1 MFFIP
6 GIAITLL
13 TFPGVIV
20 HELAHQLFCR
30 WYKVPVFKVVYFQ
43 AKNPAGYVLHEVPQ
57 RKWQTI
63 MISIGPFFINTIVAA
78 LIAMPAALPV
88 FRFNS
93 GNIGDYLLIYLS
105 ISIGMHAFPSTGDAQ
120 SIINVMKDTTTPMW
134 LKNYWLAG
142 SGINLSWFTGQLFLA
157 RPYLRHRYSCRHSEF
172 DIVVDAIECYINTR
186 HLSQTIYYDKL
197 LIVNRSKVF

>member
-1 MFFIP
+1 MFFVP
-6 GIAITLL
+6 GIAVTII

-30 WYKVPVFKVVYFQ
+30 WFKVPVFKVVYFQ

-63 MISIGPFFINTIVAA
+63 MISTGPFFINTIVAA
-78 LIAMPAALPV
+78 LIAMPAALPI

-105 ISIGMHAFPSTGDAQ
+105 ISIGMHAFPSRGDAQ
-120 SIINVMKDTTTPMW
+120 SIIDVMKDASTPHW
-134 LKNYWLAG
+134 LKIIGWPIIGLIYVGSLGSFFWLDLIYGTVIAAG
-142 SGINLSWFTGQLFLA
+142 IPNLILWLM
-157 RPYLRHRYSCRHSEF
+157 R
-172 DIVVDAIECYINTR
+172 
-186 HLSQTIYYDKL
+186 
-197 LIVNRSKVF
+197 